1 MFVLFAIIV
10 MVFLYAIINNQT
22 DHFDSTSQ
30 IDTNKCNIETNDQPV
45 KEDDHTIYDNIHKWL
60 DNDSKYGDKYIN
72 SVIGYSLSNKN
83 QTIPISNINI
93 PQLKIVNLKNPRFE
107 YINSI
112 FTKNSQ
118 YLNQQGYGVSQ
129 KQKYQKLDQN
139 IIDLIKLHQ
148 PCIFDKPNYFK
159 IGKDWH
165 YYDSRY
171 PMYPV
176 NVKFLTNPSLFSQ
189 NNYNQYPSYRYIMKY

>member
-72 SVIGYSLSNKN
+72 SVIGVLSLSNKKN

-93 PQLKIVNLKNPRFE
+93 PQLKIVNLKIHDLSTLIK
-107 YINSI
+107 YIY
-112 FTKNSQ
+112 KNSQ
-118 YLNQQGYGVSQ
+118 YLNQQGYGLV
-129 KQKYQKLDQN
+129 KTKYQKLDQ
-139 IIDLIKLHQ
+139 K
-148 PCIFDKPNYFK
+148 
-159 IGKDWH
+159 
-165 YYDSRY
+165 
-171 PMYPV
+171 
-176 NVKFLTNPSLFSQ
+176 
-189 NNYNQYPSYRYIMKY
+189 YN